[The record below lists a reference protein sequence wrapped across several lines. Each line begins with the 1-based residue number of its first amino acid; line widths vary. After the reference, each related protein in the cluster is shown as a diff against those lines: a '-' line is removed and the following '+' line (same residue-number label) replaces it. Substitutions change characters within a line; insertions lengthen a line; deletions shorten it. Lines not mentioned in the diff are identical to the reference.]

1 MIKVLEQAKVKV
13 EKNLEQ
19 SEGPE
24 SHYDLQDEFDLE
36 NYMNKFR

>member
-1 MIKVLEQAKVKV
+1 MIKVLDQAKVMV

-24 SHYDLQDEFDLE
+24 SNYDI
-36 NYMNKFR
+36 